1 MKIKW
6 DFQGL
11 QFILYK
17 FRIYIIFYHSV
28 FTSLEF
34 GRFLSE
40 NVMPKMHGC
49 FPPSAEAKAEFVKI
63 LQTEHER
70 ERQRLGHPEPETCSE
85 IYFRNGQRGSK
96 RPRGYAGSPKIG
108 GLNTKRTGMI
118 PARSCFEN
126 STLTLRMLLHVAF
139 NLEIRKAELHK

>member
-1 MKIKW
+1 MK
-6 DFQGL
+6 DRAA
-11 QFILYK
+11 LY
-17 FRIYIIFYHSV
+17 RIR
-28 FTSLEF
+28 SLP
-34 GRFLSE
+34 
-40 NVMPKMHGC
+40 V
-49 FPPSAEAKAEFVKI
+49 PPSAEAKAEFVKI

-126 STLTLRMLLHVAF
+126 STLTLRLLLHVAF

>member
-17 FRIYIIFYHSV
+17 FRIYIIFYHPV

-34 GRFLSE
+34 GRLLSE

-49 FPPSAEAKAEFVKI
+49 FD
-63 LQTEHER
+63 
-70 ERQRLGHPEPETCSE
+70 ERQ
-85 IYFRNGQRGSK
+85 GSFV
-96 RPRGYAGSPKIG
+96 PDTISPG
-108 GLNTKRTGMI
+108 TSVG
-118 PARSCFEN
+118 
-126 STLTLRMLLHVAF
+126 
-139 NLEIRKAELHK
+139 